1 MMLNRLST
9 HVYWLPPDSTTDRPV
24 LGVVSGANASLLV
37 DAGNSPA
44 HANLLLGEIA
54 RLRLA
59 APAYLA
65 LTHWHWDHV
74 FGTGTL
80 NLPTIASLETR
91 HIVSRMAQLDWSNEA
106 LDRRVADGSEIDFCR
121 TMMKAE
127 LPDRSRLMI
136 KPPEIG
142 YDGQIELDLG
152 GVTCRIVHV
161 GGDHSSDS
169 SVVYVEEDRVM
180 FLGDCLGQDLY
191 SGPRSYTPQ
200 KFLPLI
206 ERLLSFDA
214 AYYLEGHAPEPQSH
228 LALADDLAIYQTI
241 GREVERCGPD
251 HPGLLSALQSRL
263 GRPPDADELSIVES
277 YLAGLAK
284 LTGQASVK

>member
-1 MMLNRLST
+1 MLTQLSP
-9 HVYWLPPDSTTDRPV
+9 HVYWLPPDSRTDRPV
-24 LGVVSGANASLLV
+24 LGVVSGVNASLLV

-44 HANLLLGEIA
+44 HAGLLLDEIA
-54 RLRLA
+54 RLRLPP
-59 APAYLA
+59 PAYLA
-65 LTHWHWDHV
+65 LTHWHWDHI
-74 FGTGTL
+74 FGTGAL

-91 HIVSRMAQLDWSNEA
+91 RIVSRMAQLDWSDQA
-106 LDRRVADGSEIDFCR
+106 LDRRVAEGSEIDFCR

-127 LPDRSRLMI
+127 LPDRSRLVI

-142 YDGQIELDLG
+142 FEGQIELDLG

-169 SVVYVEEDRVM
+169 SVVFVEEDRVI
-180 FLGDCLGQDLY
+180 FLGDCLGEDLY

-206 ERLLSFDA
+206 ERLLGFDA
-214 AYYLEGHAPEPQSH
+214 AFYLEGHAPEPQSRQ
-228 LALADDLAIYQTI
+228 ALADDLAIYQAI

-251 HPGLLSALQSRL
+251 RPGLLSALQFRL
-263 GRPPDADELSIVES
+263 GRSLNADELGILDS

-284 LTGQASVK
+284 LTSQASLY